1 MEKRE
6 SLSNRVIK
14 LIKNDIAQ
22 GKFKLNEKIPAEPEL
37 MQLYSVGR
45 STIREA
51 IKTLAISG
59 ILKVQQG
66 SGTFV
71 NSFVNAET
79 IEQRL
84 KRADFDQ
91 INSVRKLL
99 EGEIVKLAAQNN
111 SAAHIAQ
118 IEQSLE
124 NRKLAIQ
131 SENRQA
137 CVDADIAFHMA
148 IAQASLNNV
157 LADLYESFTLLIR
170 DFFSKREAQGISHFA
185 MSHHLHEQLFKAIK
199 AQKVKHAGQLIQQI
213 LDNNY

>member
-1 MEKRE
+1 MDKKETLG
-6 SLSNRVIK
+6 SRVINQ
-14 LIKNDIAQ
+14 IRNDIAQ

-37 MQLYSVGR
+37 MQLYGVGR

-51 IKTLAISG
+51 IKTLATAG

-71 NSFVNAET
+71 NSFVSEQT

-84 KRADFDQ
+84 KNADFDQ
-91 INSVRKLL
+91 INAVRILL
-99 EGEIVKLAAQNN
+99 EGEIVRLAAQNH
-111 SAAHIAQ
+111 SEVHIDQ

-124 NRKLAIQ
+124 RRKQAIQ
-131 SENRQA
+131 SEQRQA

-157 LADLYESFTLLIR
+157 LADLYESFTLIIR

-199 AQKVKHAGQLIQQI
+199 AQKVKQAELLIQQI
-213 LDNNY
+213 LNNNY

>member
-1 MEKRE
+1 MDKKETLG
-6 SLSNRVIK
+6 SRVISQ
-14 LIKNDIAQ
+14 IRNDIAQ

-37 MQLYSVGR
+37 MQLYGVGR

-51 IKTLAISG
+51 IKTLATAG

-71 NSFVNAET
+71 NSFVSEQT

-84 KRADFDQ
+84 KNADFDQ
-91 INSVRKLL
+91 INAVRILL
-99 EGEIVKLAAQNN
+99 EGEIVRLAAQNRTET
-111 SAAHIAQ
+111 HIDQ

-124 NRKLAIQ
+124 RRKQAIQ
-131 SENRQA
+131 SEQRQA

-157 LADLYESFTLLIR
+157 LADLYESFTLIIR

-199 AQKVKHAGQLIQQI
+199 AQKVKQAEQLIQQI
-213 LDNNY
+213 LNNNY

>member
-1 MEKRE
+1 MDKKETLG
-6 SLSNRVIK
+6 SRVISQ
-14 LIKNDIAQ
+14 IRNDIAQ

-37 MQLYSVGR
+37 MQLYGVGR

-51 IKTLAISG
+51 IKTLATAG

-71 NSFVNAET
+71 NSFVSEQT

-84 KRADFDQ
+84 KNADFDQ
-91 INSVRKLL
+91 INAVRVLL
-99 EGEIVKLAAQNN
+99 EGEIVRLAAQN
-111 SAAHIAQ
+111 STEAHIAQ

-124 NRKLAIQ
+124 KRKQAIQ
-131 SENRQA
+131 SEQRQA

-148 IAQASLNNV
+148 IAHASLNNV
-157 LADLYESFTLLIR
+157 LADLYESFTLIIR

-199 AQKVKHAGQLIQQI
+199 AQKVKQAEQLIQQI
-213 LDNNY
+213 LNNNY

>member
-1 MEKRE
+1 MDKKETLG
-6 SLSNRVIK
+6 SRVINQ
-14 LIKNDIAQ
+14 IRNDIAQ

-37 MQLYSVGR
+37 MQLYGVGR

-51 IKTLAISG
+51 IKTLATAG

-71 NSFVNAET
+71 NSFVSEQT

-84 KRADFDQ
+84 KNADFDQ
-91 INSVRKLL
+91 INAVRILL
-99 EGEIVKLAAQNN
+99 EGEIVRLAAQNRTET
-111 SAAHIAQ
+111 HIDQ

-124 NRKLAIQ
+124 RRKQAIQ
-131 SENRQA
+131 SEQRQA

-157 LADLYESFTLLIR
+157 LADLYESFTLIIR

-199 AQKVKHAGQLIQQI
+199 AQKVKQAELLIQQI
-213 LDNNY
+213 LNNNY